1 MRRLCLFFAAAAAL
15 FGQPDARE
23 LVRQSI
29 RNGERS
35 WRQSLDYSCTKREVD
50 RQLDSGGRVR
60 SVSDDVYRVIPLG
73 EGTFYEQPVQHNNEP
88 VTSVVRL
95 KSERELARLKAET
108 PAQKRRRF
116 QQLAA
121 ERSYMAE
128 VPDAF
133 DFRIAGEE
141 TLPSGQAWVIEAKPH
156 PGYRP
161 RSRYGRMFRAMG
173 GRLWI
178 DKKDVQWVKAD
189 AVAMDTVAFGFFIA
203 RLARGSHIV
212 LEQIKLPDG
221 SWVAKRIQAKASAR
235 TFLFFNHNFEEE
247 ITYSDYRRG
256 LTLAAQR

>member
-1 MRRLCLFFAAAAAL
+1 MRRFFLFFASAAVL

-35 WRQSLDYSCTKREVD
+35 WRQSLDYFCTMHEIN
-50 RQLDSGGRVR
+50 RQLDSAGRVR
-60 SVSDDVYRVIPLG
+60 NVSDDVYRVIPLG
-73 EGTFYEQPVQHNNEP
+73 EGTFYEQPVQDHNEP
-88 VTSVVRL
+88 VAPTVRQ

-108 PAQKRRRF
+108 PGQKRRRF
-116 QQLAA
+116 QKLVA

-133 DFRIAGEE
+133 DFKITGEE
-141 TLPSGQAWVIEAKPH
+141 KLPSGPAWVLEAKPH

-161 RSRYGRMFRAMG
+161 RSRYGRMFRAMR

-178 DKKDVQWVKAD
+178 DMKDVQWVKAD

-203 RLARGSHIV
+203 RLAQGSHIL
-212 LEQIKLPDG
+212 LEQMKLPDG
-221 SWVAKRIQAKASAR
+221 AWVARRIEAKASAR
-235 TFLFFNHNFEEE
+235 TFVFFHHNLEEE

-256 LTLAAQR
+256 PTLAARR